1 MMKRSI
7 RLILLALTGACAS
20 ASAAPLGCLIT
31 PRQEADI
38 GTPVVGVVE
47 SVAVD
52 RGDRVRQGQ
61 VLVVLQS
68 RVEAANVEVASQRAR
83 VAAELRAANANL
95 VLADSRY
102 KRSVDLH
109 GRNFI
114 SKQALDQAES
124 EFEVARQRVAQARE
138 QLQVLGSEANLAKA
152 QLGQRT
158 LRAPF
163 DGVVVDRMVQPGE
176 RVEDRPLLQV
186 AAIDELQVEVVVP
199 AAQFGTI
206 RSGEVATV
214 RPDVPGVAPVQA
226 RVNVVDPMVDAA
238 SNTFRVRL
246 AVDNREGQVPAGV
259 RCRID
264 FGGIVPASTRSAW
277 TASGELA
284 GEDRPVVRGTMAQE
298 RADNDLPELP
308 HPARRGLTMDMRL
321 PSLKV
326 AE

>member
-1 MMKRSI
+1 MMTRTF
-7 RLILLALTGACAS
+7 RFLLYAALGASAS

-52 RGDRVRQGQ
+52 RGDRIRQGQ

-68 RVEAANVEVASQRAR
+68 RVESANVEVASQRAR

-95 VLADSRY
+95 LLADSRY

-114 SKQALDQAES
+114 SRQALDQAES

-138 QLQVLGSEANLAKA
+138 QLQVLGSEADLAKA
-152 QLGQRT
+152 QLSQRT

-199 AAQFGTI
+199 AAQFGGI
-206 RSGEVATV
+206 RAGEMATV
-214 RPDVPGVAPVQA
+214 RPDVPGVGAVQA
-226 RVNVVDPMVDAA
+226 RVSVVDPMVDAA

-259 RCRID
+259 RCRIE
-264 FGGIVPASTRSAW
+264 FGGVMPASTHSAW
-277 TASGELA
+277 HAPAVDPSTTADGE
-284 GEDRPVVRGTMAQE
+284 RPE
-298 RADNDLPELP
+298 NLPMLP
-308 HPARRGLTMDMRL
+308 RPRTRGLTMDMRL
-321 PSLKV
+321 PSLKG